1 MTAGGKLMKVIPNV
15 LSVFRICLVPVFV
28 ILYFTDPRE
37 IKYYAV
43 LIYIIAGISDFF
55 DGYFA
60 RKFDAQSKLGKL
72 LDPLGDKLM
81 TFTVLICITITN
93 SSNRIFLGA
102 VIVFF
107 VKEILMGI
115 GGLILHKK
123 ARIELPPAN
132 FIGKVSTFMF
142 FVVCAALMLF
152 KTLLSNLAATLMIS
166 AAMCLT
172 LIALACYV
180 CSYIKIMKSVSDST
194 KNIGEIE
201 CNQHSAQDVNEI
213 PQ

>member
-1 MTAGGKLMKVIPNV
+1 MKVIPNI
-15 LSVFRICLVPVFV
+15 LSIFRICLVPVFV
-28 ILYFTDPRE
+28 VLYFTDTRE

-43 LIYIIAGISDFF
+43 IVYIIAGLSDFL
-55 DGYFA
+55 DGYIA
-60 RKFDAQSKLGKL
+60 RKFEAQSKLGKL

-93 SSNRIFLGA
+93 FSNRIFLGA

-132 FIGKVSTFMF
+132 FIGKASTFVF

-152 KTLLSNLAATLMIS
+152 RTHLSDLIVALMIS
-166 AAMCLT
+166 VAMCLT
-172 LIALACYV
+172 LIALAVYIH
-180 CSYIKIMKSVSDST
+180 SYFKIMNSRST
-194 KNIGEIE
+194 ISTTNNNIGENK
-201 CNQHSAQDVNEI
+201 CNQHCVQDVNET